1 MFRAFFDESGTDRR
15 KNKAFV
21 IGGFL
26 GRIEEWL
33 KASDAW
39 EESLHK
45 HPRIEYFKHSEYQS
59 LGGQFVRFNRQQAEN
74 KIVSLASTIANVDLH
89 GFCSI
94 APHRIIES
102 KPVEKGL
109 LGSRIYDWAFGGVIK
124 LVLEHMQAQPLDEK
138 VDFVFD
144 ARNELRAN
152 IENFNRMKGQT
163 IFAELMSHAGEC
175 SIGDDHQIVALQMAD
190 LLAAEFLK
198 AGEQQI
204 QSDAFKII
212 RDKNTIAYTRDTP
225 PAQHLPML
233 ALMSLG
239 AQVQQEAG
247 QFLKANRQK
256 LMCPEE
262 TLNRLLELKIMEASF
277 NEQQERLF
285 SFLENDPEY
294 QNFRRQ
300 FIASTGIDPMN
311 PPER

>member
-1 MFRAFFDESGTDRR
+1 MQRGGRIKRLVFPRFSRQVLLKHGAIYNIPEADLVFRAFFDESGTDRR

-124 LVLEHMQAQPLDEK
+124 LVLEHM
-138 VDFVFD
+138 
-144 ARNELRAN
+144 
-152 IENFNRMKGQT
+152 
-163 IFAELMSHAGEC
+163 
-175 SIGDDHQIVALQMAD
+175 
-190 LLAAEFLK
+190 
-198 AGEQQI
+198 
-204 QSDAFKII
+204 
-212 RDKNTIAYTRDTP
+212 
-225 PAQHLPML
+225 
-233 ALMSLG
+233 
-239 AQVQQEAG
+239 
-247 QFLKANRQK
+247 
-256 LMCPEE
+256 
-262 TLNRLLELKIMEASF
+262 
-277 NEQQERLF
+277 
-285 SFLENDPEY
+285 
-294 QNFRRQ
+294 
-300 FIASTGIDPMN
+300 
-311 PPER
+311 

>member
-1 MFRAFFDESGTDRR
+1 M
-15 KNKAFV
+15 
-21 IGGFL
+21 
-26 GRIEEWL
+26 
-33 KASDAW
+33 
-39 EESLHK
+39 
-45 HPRIEYFKHSEYQS
+45 
-59 LGGQFVRFNRQQAEN
+59 
-74 KIVSLASTIANVDLH
+74 
-89 GFCSI
+89 
-94 APHRIIES
+94 
-102 KPVEKGL
+102 
-109 LGSRIYDWAFGGVIK
+109 
-124 LVLEHMQAQPLDEK
+124 DEK